1 MTMTKIPVNK
11 DEIFYRIALGEAENV
26 GKITAKKLISHFGS
40 AHEVFRL
47 SGREL
52 MQVGG
57 MAHYRAKAIAGFSN
71 WSKVERELDY
81 AEKNGI
87 QVISYTDS
95 LYPNRLKHCEDGPLV
110 IFVKGT
116 ANLCANR
123 MMSIVGTRR
132 LTEYGKSMTRNLV
145 ESLAPYGVTVVSGLA
160 YGVDGEAHRA
170 CVDFG
175 IPTIAVLGH
184 GLNKIYPPAHTR
196 LANEMVENGGALISE
211 FSIESKPDRENFPQ
225 RNRIVAGMCDATL
238 VVESA
243 ARGGS
248 IITAE
253 LANDYHRDVFAI
265 PGRVGDLRSEGCN
278 KLIKG
283 HRAALFESV
292 KDLEY
297 VMGWN
302 LPEKSKPIQKKI
314 FVDLS
319 PEEEAVLSFLKE
331 KGRVQIDEL
340 SLALKSPMSMM
351 MVHLLNLELNGLVKN
366 FPGKFYEAC

>member
-1 MTMTKIPVNK
+1 MTNIPVNK
-11 DEIFYRIALGEAENV
+11 DEIFFRIALGEADNV
-26 GKITAKKLISHFGS
+26 GIKTAKKLISHFGS
-40 AHEVFRL
+40 AQEVFRL

-52 MQVGG
+52 MQVQG
-57 MAHYRAKAIAGFSN
+57 MAHNRAAAIAGFAN
-71 WSKVERELDY
+71 WDKVEKELNY

-87 QVISYTDS
+87 KAISYSDS

-110 IFVKGT
+110 IFVKGD
-116 ANLCANR
+116 ADLSANR
-123 MMSIVGTRR
+123 MLSIVGTRR
-132 LTEYGKSMTRNLV
+132 VTEYGKSMTRNLIETLV
-145 ESLAPYGVTVVSGLA
+145 PYGITVVSGLA
-160 YGVDGEAHRA
+160 YGVDGEAHKA

-184 GLNKIYPPAHTR
+184 GLNKIYPPVHTR
-196 LANEMVENGGALISE
+196 LANEMVEKGGALISE

-265 PGRVGDLRSEGCN
+265 PGKVGDLRSEGCN
-278 KLIKG
+278 KLIKR
-283 HRAALFESV
+283 HRAALFETV

-297 VMGWN
+297 VMGWS
-302 LPEKSKPIQKKI
+302 LPEKAKPIQKKI
-314 FVDLS
+314 FVELT
-319 PEEEAVLSFLKE
+319 PEEEAVLFFLRE
-331 KGRVQIDEL
+331 KGKVQIDEL
-340 SLALKSPMSMM
+340 SLSLKLPMSKV
-351 MVHLLNLELNGLVKN
+351 MVHLLNLELNGLVRSW
-366 FPGKFYEAC
+366 PGKVYEAC

>member
-1 MTMTKIPVNK
+1 MMTNIPVNK
-11 DEIFYRIALGEAENV
+11 DEIFYRLALGEAEHV
-26 GKITAKKLISHFGS
+26 GTKTAKKLINHFGS
-40 AHEVFRL
+40 AQEVFRL

-52 MQVGG
+52 MQVQG
-57 MAHYRAKAIAGFSN
+57 MAHNRAISIAGFSN
-71 WSKVERELDY
+71 WDKVERELEY

-87 QVISYTDS
+87 KVISYTDS

-110 IFVKGT
+110 IFVKGD
-116 ANLCANR
+116 ADLSAGR
-123 MMSIVGTRR
+123 MLSIVGTRR
-132 LTEYGKSMTRNLV
+132 LTEYGKSMTRKLV
-145 ESLAPYGVTVVSGLA
+145 ESLVPYRVTVVSGLA
-160 YGVDGEAHRA
+160 YGVDGEAHKA

-175 IPTIAVLGH
+175 VPTIAVLAH

-196 LANEMVENGGALISE
+196 LANEMVDNRGALISE
-211 FSIESKPDRENFPQ
+211 FSIDSKPDRENFPQ

-248 IITAE
+248 IITAG

-265 PGRVGDLRSEGCN
+265 PGRVGDPRSEGCN

-283 HRAALFESV
+283 HKAALFESV

-302 LPEKSKPIQKKI
+302 LPEKSKPVQKKI

-319 PEEEAVLSFLKE
+319 PEEEAVLFMLRD
-331 KGRVQIDEL
+331 KGRTQIDEL
-340 SLALKSPMSMM
+340 SLSLKLPISMT
-351 MVHLLNLELNGLVKN
+351 MVHLLNLELNGLVRSL
-366 FPGKFYEAC
+366 PGKFYEAC